1 MSLRRVSVVLLAAAL
16 TAAAASTPVV
26 TAGAAPSGPFVG
38 KHSLRAPVTDETFY
52 FVMADRFEN
61 GDTDNDTGGISG
73 DVNQHGF
80 DPTNMGFYQGGDLK
94 GLLDQIDYIQGL
106 GTTSIWLTRS
116 FKNRPY
122 NWRTARRRATTA
134 TGSLTSLRSTR
145 TWAPMMSFARSSTRR
160 TRAE

>member
-26 TAGAAPSGPFVG
+26 TAGATPSGPFVG

-80 DPTNMGFYQGGDLK
+80 DPTTRASIK
-94 GLLDQIDYIQGL
+94 AA
-106 GTTSIWLTRS
+106 TSRACWTRS
-116 FKNRPY
+116 ITYRV
-122 NWRTARRRATTA
+122 
-134 TGSLTSLRSTR
+134 
-145 TWAPMMSFARSSTRR
+145 
-160 TRAE
+160 